1 MMIPVDL
8 PSTSSILQ
16 IGSADL
22 EPFGAAIMSARRSSF
37 GRSKVPYPGEWS
49 GRIGRSIWVL
59 TTGSSVAV
67 GELIGAYA
75 TGRLHSMALS
85 GHRAGSGRC

>member
-1 MMIPVDL
+1 MMARVGP

-37 GRSKVPYPGEWS
+37 GRSEVPNPD
-49 GRIGRSIWVL
+49 
-59 TTGSSVAV
+59 GSFV
-67 GELIGAYA
+67 GGGA
-75 TGRLHSMALS
+75 
-85 GHRAGSGRC
+85 